1 MPQEMRNQIEAA
13 LVALGRYEFGQE
25 VTVIARAERLAA
37 RCAGQ
42 ALLEEQWRNGL
53 LRLLRSESPGAG
65 QAAAKLLSFVGAGP
79 ASEALQ
85 RMLGETDARQVE
97 IARLALASTQRVR
110 AMRPEAPVGYR
121 ALFDGE
127 SLDGWVVD
135 TPAVWSVRN
144 GILIGSSPGLKYNE
158 FLRTRG
164 EYMDFHLH
172 VKLKLIRGVGNT
184 GVQFRSGPAA
194 AAHEVVGYQADGGER
209 FWGRFTTNREG
220 RRFWLRRAGRLST
233 SWTRL
238 RGTATTSSPR
248 GLRFPSGWMA
258 RRRCVMSRVTRQLRR
273 RVGLSHCRYI
283 RIRARLRCGSGIFGY
298 GKGRQWAARMVFR
311 PMDRLVFD
319 ERAAGVRHSGHGIR
333 GIRESCW

>member
-144 GILIGSSPGLKYNE
+144 GILIGSSPGLNYNE

-172 VKLKLIRGVGNT
+172 VTLKLIRGVGNT

-209 FWGRFTTNREG
+209 FWGALYDESRRKKILAAPSGAFVDELDPAAWHSYDIVAKGPAISIWLDGEETVRYVESDEAIAKTSGFIALQVHSHPRPVEVWFRDIWIREG
-220 RRFWLRRAGRLST
+220 
-233 SWTRL
+233 
-238 RGTATTSSPR
+238 
-248 GLRFPSGWMA
+248 
-258 RRRCVMSRVTRQLRR
+258 
-273 RVGLSHCRYI
+273 
-283 RIRARLRCGSGIFGY
+283 
-298 GKGRQWAARMVFR
+298 
-311 PMDRLVFD
+311 
-319 ERAAGVRHSGHGIR
+319 
-333 GIRESCW
+333 